1 MVQGEGTRQAIVEF
15 DGLLVN
21 LERQRS
27 LYDSLLTLSE
37 EERVAIG
44 QNNLVELARVIA
56 AKERIVVEAQLL
68 ERQRQEACERWA
80 RVLDLPA
87 AGWSGATPTL
97 RELRQH
103 AASQD
108 DARRLDAAAI
118 ALSERVRRLRQINA
132 SNAQLIAQVREVARP
147 ILQQALRFV
156 RHQLYDGH
164 GTTAPEQRASIILDY
179 RA

>member
-15 DGLLVN
+15 DGLLTN

-27 LYDSLLTLSE
+27 LYDELLTLSE

-44 QNNLVELARVIA
+44 QNNLADLARVIA
-56 AKERIVVEAQLL
+56 AKERIVAEAQLL
-68 ERQRQEACERWA
+68 ERQRQDACERWA

-87 AGWSGATPTL
+87 SGAMPTL

-103 AASQD
+103 AASLD

-147 ILQQALRFV
+147 VLQQALRFV
-156 RHQLYDGH
+156 RHPLYDGH
-164 GTTAPEQRASIILDY
+164 GTTTPEQRASIILDY